1 MIVNYFLLLGKKMIG
16 EKIRKIRVIKG
27 YSQEYVSDLLK
38 ISQAAYSDIETGKT
52 KMTMQRLKEIAYV
65 FDLEIN
71 HLINFS
77 EKEVLENTI
86 NNNLKKCQDE
96 KKIII
101 DLFDNERELYKDLI
115 NNLKREIMYL
125 KNKLD
130 KN

>member
-1 MIVNYFLLLGKKMIG
+1 MIG

-96 KKIII
+96 KKNHNRS
-101 DLFDNERELYKDLI
+101 F
-115 NNLKREIMYL
+115 
-125 KNKLD
+125 
-130 KN
+130 